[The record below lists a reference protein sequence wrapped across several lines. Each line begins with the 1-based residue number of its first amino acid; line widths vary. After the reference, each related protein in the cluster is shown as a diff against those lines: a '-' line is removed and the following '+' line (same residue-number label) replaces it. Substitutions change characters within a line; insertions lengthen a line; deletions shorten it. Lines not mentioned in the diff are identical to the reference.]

1 MRATLCKLPRS
12 SSTSSWRSGGLVSL
26 PLVGRNPC
34 ACDLRAVSDIIRLLP
49 DHVANQIA
57 AGEVVQ
63 RPASVV
69 KELLENSVDAGATQV
84 TLVVKDA
91 GRTLVQVTDDGKGM
105 SPTDARLSF
114 ERHATSK
121 IRQADDLSAILTK
134 GFRGEALASIAA
146 IAQVELRTRQP
157 EQELGTRVLIEGSR
171 VKVQEPIAGPV
182 GTTIAVRSLFY
193 NTPARR
199 QFLKSDGVELKHVL
213 DEFHRVALAHPEIG
227 FRLVSNE
234 HEEFNLMPGN
244 PGPGTGTG
252 LRQRIV
258 GLFGRK
264 YDERLVPVE
273 ESTEIVRVT
282 GFVGKPEFAK
292 RSRGEQYFFV
302 NRRFIRSNYL
312 EHALRK
318 AYDELVARE
327 NFPSWFLFIDLDPAQ
342 IDINIHPTKTEI
354 KFRDDRVVYAIVHAA
369 VRRALGRFNIVPSLD
384 FEPEP
389 ALIAA
394 SNAGR
399 YAGVPTWRPQ
409 DLGAFTAPPRPSPE
423 GWQKLFDMGM
433 ASPVEEVEVPE
444 PVRQPTILPSRA
456 FDEQVGERSLF
467 QLHGTYIVAQTRSGV
482 LVVDQQRAHERIL
495 YERNLKLLEQGAG
508 TSQAELFPRHVELN
522 AVDHALVV
530 GILPELRS
538 MGFDLELFGGRT
550 VQVNGMPAEVM
561 DDDPARLL
569 EQLLEQ
575 VKAYGSALRNERHH
589 VLARSMARSMAI
601 RPGRA
606 LAETEMRD
614 LIDRLFACEVPMR
627 TPGGKPVIVTYTLDE
642 LNERFER

>member
-1 MRATLCKLPRS
+1 M
-12 SSTSSWRSGGLVSL
+12 
-26 PLVGRNPC
+26 
-34 ACDLRAVSDIIRLLP
+34 SDIIRLLP

-69 KELLENSVDAGATQV
+69 KELLENSVDAGATQI

-91 GRTLVQVTDDGKGM
+91 GRTLIQVTDDGKGM

-121 IRQADDLSAILTK
+121 IRQADDLAAITTK

-146 IAQVELRTRQP
+146 IAQVELKTR
-157 EQELGTRVLIEGSR
+157 EHDQELGTRVLIEGSR
-171 VKVQEPIAGPV
+171 VKVQEAFAGPV
-182 GTTIAVRSLFY
+182 GSTLSVRSLFF

-199 QFLKSDGVELKHVL
+199 QFLKSDTVELKHVL
-213 DEFHRVALAHPEIG
+213 DEFHRIALAHPDIA

-234 HEEFNLMPGN
+234 HEEFNLAPGN
-244 PGPGTGTG
+244 PGSGTGTG

-264 YDERLVPVE
+264 YDERLVPVD

-302 NRRFIRSNYL
+302 NRRYIRSNYL

-318 AYDELVARE
+318 AYDELVTRDH
-327 NFPSWFLFIDLDPAQ
+327 FPSWFLFIDLDPAQ

-389 ALIAA
+389 AMIAA
-394 SNAGR
+394 SNASNDR
-399 YAGVPTWRPQ
+399 SVPNWRPQ

-433 ASPVEEVEVPE
+433 ATPVEEVPE
-444 PVRQPTILPSRA
+444 PAMAPTIMPSREI
-456 FDEQVGERSLF
+456 DEQVGERPLF
-467 QLHGTYIVAQTRSGV
+467 QLHSTYIVAQVRSGV

-495 YERNLKLLEQGAG
+495 YERNLKLLDQGAG
-508 TSQAELFPRHVELN
+508 SSQTELFPRHVELN
-522 AVDHALVV
+522 ATDHTLLS

-538 MGFDLELFGGRT
+538 MGFDLEFFGGRT
-550 VQVNGMPAEVM
+550 VQVNGMPAEAT
-561 DDDPARLL
+561 DEDPARLL

-575 VKAYGSALRNERHH
+575 VKADGSALRNERHQ

-601 RPGRA
+601 RSGRA
-606 LAETEMRD
+606 LSTTEMHD

-627 TPGGKPVIVTYTLDE
+627 TPAGKPVLVTYTLDE

>member
-1 MRATLCKLPRS
+1 M
-12 SSTSSWRSGGLVSL
+12 
-26 PLVGRNPC
+26 
-34 ACDLRAVSDIIRLLP
+34 SDIIRLLP

-69 KELLENSVDAGATQV
+69 KELLENSVDAGASLI

-105 SPTDARLSF
+105 SPADARLSF

-121 IRQADDLSAILTK
+121 IRQADDLSAITTK

-146 IAQVELRTRQP
+146 IAQVELRTREQD
-157 EQELGTRVLIEGSR
+157 QELGTRILIEGSR
-171 VKVQEPIAGPV
+171 VKTQEPIAGPV
-182 GTTIAVRSLFY
+182 GSTIAVRSLFF

-199 QFLKSDGVELKHVL
+199 QFLKSDTVELKHVI
-213 DEFHRVALAHPEIG
+213 DEFQRVALAHPDIA
-227 FRLVSNE
+227 FRLVVND
-234 HEEFNLMPGN
+234 HEEFNLSVGN
-244 PGPGTGTG
+244 E
-252 LRQRIV
+252 RQRIV
-258 GLFGRK
+258 GIFGRK

-273 ESTEIVRVT
+273 EGTEIVRVA

-292 RSRGEQYFFV
+292 RTRGEQYFFV

-312 EHALRK
+312 EHAIRK
-318 AYDELVARE
+318 AYDELVTRDS
-327 NFPSWFLFIDLDPAQ
+327 FPSWFLFFELDPAQ

-389 ALIAA
+389 AMIAA
-394 SNAGR
+394 SGAGQG
-399 YAGVPTWRPQ
+399 AVPSWNPR

-423 GWQKLFDMGM
+423 GWQKLLDMGM
-433 ASPVEEVEVPE
+433 VTAVEELTIGSATAPE
-444 PVRQPTILPSRA
+444 LERRVLPSREA
-456 FDEQVGERSLF
+456 DLPAGERPVF
-467 QLHGTYIVAQTRSGV
+467 QLHGTYVVAQVRSGV

-495 YERNLKLLEQGAG
+495 YERNLKLLEAGAG
-508 TSQAELFPRHVELN
+508 PSQTELFPRHVELS
-522 AVDHALVV
+522 ATDLALVEGV
-530 GILPELRS
+530 LPELRS

-550 VQVNGMPAEVM
+550 VQVNGMPAEAT
-561 DDDPARLL
+561 DEDPERLL
-569 EQLLEQ
+569 EQLIEQ
-575 VKAYGSALRNERHH
+575 LRTAGTALRNERHEA
-589 VLARSMARSMAI
+589 LARSMARSMAI
-601 RPGRA
+601 RAGRV
-606 LAETEMRD
+606 LSTTEMHS
-614 LIDRLFACEVPMR
+614 LIDRLFACEVPTH
-627 TPGGKPVIVTYTLDE
+627 TPGGKPVLVTYGLDE

>member
-1 MRATLCKLPRS
+1 M
-12 SSTSSWRSGGLVSL
+12 GVVLVR
-26 PLVGRNPC
+26 PHPITT
-34 ACDLRAVSDIIRLLP
+34 DLRTVSDIIRLLP

-69 KELLENSVDAGATQV
+69 KELLENSVDAGAAQI

-91 GRTLVQVTDDGKGM
+91 GRTLIQVSDDGRGM
-105 SPTDARLSF
+105 SPADARLSF

-121 IRQADDLSAILTK
+121 IRQADDLSAIMTK

-146 IAQVELRTRQP
+146 IAQVELKTRAHD
-157 EQELGTRVLIEGSR
+157 QELGTRVLIEGSR
-171 VKVQEPIAGPV
+171 VKVQEAMAAPV
-182 GTTIAVRSLFY
+182 GTTIAVRSLFF

-199 QFLKSDGVELKHVL
+199 QFLKSDTVELKHVL
-213 DEFHRVALAHPEIG
+213 DEFHRVALAHPEIA

-234 HEEFNLMPGN
+234 HEEFNLVPGN
-244 PGPGTGTG
+244 E
-252 LRQRIV
+252 RQRIV

-273 ESTEIVRVT
+273 ESTEIVSVK
-282 GFVGKPEFAK
+282 GFVGKPEFAR

-312 EHALRK
+312 EHAIRK

-327 NFPSWFLFIDLDPAQ
+327 TFPGWFLFIELDPAL

-354 KFRDDRVVYAIVHAA
+354 KFREDRVVYAIVHAA

-389 ALIAA
+389 VMISALTGAD
-394 SNAGR
+394 R
-399 YAGVPTWRPQ
+399 PVQPWRPS
-409 DLGAFTAPPRPSPE
+409 DLGAFTSPPRPSPA
-423 GWQKLFDMGM
+423 GWQKLLDMGM
-433 ASPVEEVEVPE
+433 VTHVDDVPE
-444 PVRQPTILPSRA
+444 PQAAPTIMPSRSA
-456 FDEQVGERSLF
+456 EETTGERPVF
-467 QLHGTYIVAQTRSGV
+467 QLHNTYIVAQVRSGV

-495 YERNLKLLEQGAG
+495 FERNLKLLQQGAG
-508 TSQAELFPRHVELN
+508 SSQAELFPRHVELN
-522 AVDHALVV
+522 ATDHALIA
-530 GILPELRS
+530 GMLPELRA
-538 MGFDLELFGGRT
+538 MGLDLEFFGGRT
-550 VQVNGMPAEVM
+550 VQVNGMPAEAA
-561 DDDPARLL
+561 DEDPARLI

-575 VKAYGSALRNERHH
+575 VKSEGTALRNDRHK
-589 VLARSMARSMAI
+589 VLAHGMARSMAI
-601 RPGRA
+601 RPGRV
-606 LAETEMRD
+606 LGTAEMHD

-627 TPGGKPVIVTYTLDE
+627 TPGGKPVLVTYTLDE

>member
-1 MRATLCKLPRS
+1 M
-12 SSTSSWRSGGLVSL
+12 
-26 PLVGRNPC
+26 
-34 ACDLRAVSDIIRLLP
+34 SDIIRLLP

-69 KELLENSVDAGATQV
+69 KELLENSVDAGAKRI

-91 GRTLVQVTDDGKGM
+91 GRTLIQVTDDGKGM

-121 IRQADDLSAILTK
+121 IRQADDLAAITTK

-146 IAQVELRTRQP
+146 IAQVELKTRQP
-157 EQELGTRVLIEGSR
+157 EEELGTRVLIEGSR
-171 VKVQEPIAGPV
+171 VKAQDAIATPV
-182 GTTIAVRSLFY
+182 GTTLAVRSLFF

-199 QFLKSDGVELKHVL
+199 QFLKSDAVEMKHVL
-213 DEFHRVALAHPEIG
+213 DEFHRVALAHPDIG

-234 HEEFNLMPGN
+234 HEEFNLPAGAE
-244 PGPGTGTG
+244 GSTVAASV
-252 LRQRIV
+252 RQRVV

-273 ESTEIVRVT
+273 ERTEFVSVS

-302 NRRFIRSNYL
+302 NRRFIRSSYL
-312 EHALRK
+312 EHAIRK

-327 NFPSWFLFIDLDPAQ
+327 NFPSWFLFIELDPAQ

-354 KFRDDRVVYAIVHAA
+354 KFRDDRTVYAIVHAA

-389 ALIAA
+389 AMITAINAA
-394 SNAGR
+394 GNAP
-399 YAGVPTWRPQ
+399 AWRPQ

-433 ASPVEEVEVPE
+433 ATPVEEVPVPE
-444 PVRQPTILPSRA
+444 AVPTIRPSRA
-456 FDEQVGERSLF
+456 FEENSGERPVF
-467 QLHGTYIVAQTRSGV
+467 QLHNTYIVAQTRSGV

-495 YERNLKLLEQGAG
+495 YERNLKLLEQGSG
-508 TSQAELFPRHVELN
+508 SSQAELFPRHVELN
-522 AVDHALVV
+522 ATDHTLLSNL
-530 GILPELRS
+530 LPELRS
-538 MGFDLELFGGRT
+538 MGLDLELFGGRT
-550 VQVNGMPAEVM
+550 VQVNGMPAEAA
-561 DDDPARLL
+561 DEDPARLL
-569 EQLLEQ
+569 EQLVEQ
-575 VKAYGSALRNERHH
+575 VKSEGTALRNERHKL
-589 VLARSMARSMAI
+589 LARSMARSMSI
-601 RPGRA
+601 RSGRVLGA
-606 LAETEMRD
+606 AEMHD

-627 TPGGKPVIVTYTLDE
+627 TPGGKPVLITYTLDE